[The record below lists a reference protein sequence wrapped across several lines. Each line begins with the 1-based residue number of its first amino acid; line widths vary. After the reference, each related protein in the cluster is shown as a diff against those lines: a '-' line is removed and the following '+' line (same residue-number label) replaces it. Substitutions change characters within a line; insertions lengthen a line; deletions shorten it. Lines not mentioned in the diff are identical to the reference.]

1 MGGVTTGGGSGADSG
16 MGGGVGV
23 LATGSTGSGAT
34 TGLGSAMGVT
44 AATGGGAGG
53 RTLGRGG
60 GVGAMTGGGGFG
72 ASACSVTVSELIRV
86 LAYPK
91 FKLSAME
98 QHELL
103 ADYLP
108 HCTTVKLP
116 TRLPKTIKCR
126 DVNDLPF
133 LHLAQVGKADFLLS
147 GDADLLSL
155 ADTFTCPIVTAEEFI
170 RRCPASATSSDKGQS
185 IKDRR

>member
-1 MGGVTTGGGSGADSG
+1 MSRTTPISSK
-16 MGGGVGV
+16 
-23 LATGSTGSGAT
+23 ATGHIPRIVVDTNVV
-34 TGLGSAMGVT
+34 LSALVF
-44 AATGGGAGG
+44 GGERFRALRSAWQGN
-53 RTLGRGG
+53 RCVPL
-60 GVGAMTGGGGFG
+60 
-72 ASACSVTVSELIRV
+72 ACSFTVSELIRV

-91 FKLSAME
+91 FKLSALE

-108 HCTTVKLP
+108 YCTTVKLP
-116 TRLPKTIKCR
+116 ARLPKTIKCR

-133 LHLAQVGKADFLLS
+133 LHLAQVGKADFLVS

-170 RRCPASATSSDKGQS
+170 RLCPASATSSDKVQS